1 MAYYQYRVRDSSG
14 KVVNG
19 TMEATSE
26 DAVADILGKGGY
38 TIITISPGSP
48 PSASKSIS
56 FLKRFSRVKPQEL
69 AVFTRQLSSLISAGI
84 PIIRALGSICQ
95 ETENS
100 FFKETIESVI
110 LDVEGGGSL
119 SASLKK
125 HPQCFTDIYVNLVR
139 AGETSGNL
147 DVILERL
154 ATLGEYEERTKAK
167 IRTATRYPIFVTTAL
182 GIAFL
187 VLTMGVLPRFAKI
200 YERFETGLPV
210 PTRILLGINHVLSNY
225 WYVVL
230 LVIGALVFLFITYI
244 STPHGRLQFDRLT
257 LKLPVFG
264 ELTTKIVLSRFA
276 RISGIM
282 LGSGVPILSVLEL
295 SADSS
300 GNAEVSQVVRRIKN
314 ELDQGKSMAEAMR
327 KYSLFSSIIIQMVAL
342 GEETGKMDELLI
354 KVSDY
359 YDMQVDMQIE
369 NLTSLLEPMLILILA
384 GGVLV
389 MALSVFLPMWNLM
402 TLFRNR

>member
-1 MAYYQYRVRDSSG
+1 MAYYNYRVRDHSG
-14 KVVNG
+14 KVITG
-19 TMEATSE
+19 SMEATSE
-26 DAVADILGKGGY
+26 DAVADILSRGGY
-38 TIITISPGSP
+38 TVIAVSPGAA
-48 PSASKSIS
+48 PSTSKSIS

-69 AVFTRQLSSLISAGI
+69 TVFTRQLSSLINAGI
-84 PIIRALGSICQ
+84 PIIRALESIRQ
-95 ETENS
+95 EIENS
-100 FFKETIESVI
+100 FFNEVVESVI
-110 LDVEGGGSL
+110 RDVEGGGSL

-125 HPQCFTDIYVNLVR
+125 HPQCFTDIYVNLVK

-167 IRTATRYPIFVTTAL
+167 IRTATRYPIFVTSAL
-182 GIAFL
+182 FIAFL

-200 YERFETGLPV
+200 YNRFETGLPL
-210 PTRILLGINHVLSNY
+210 PTRVLLGINYALTNY
-225 WYVVL
+225 WYIVL
-230 LVIGALVFLFITYI
+230 LAIGALVFLFISYI
-244 STPHGRLQFDRLT
+244 STPGGRLQFDRL
-257 LKLPVFG
+257 KLRVPVFG
-264 ELTTKIVLSRFA
+264 ELISKIVLSRFA

-282 LGSGVPILSVLEL
+282 LGSGVPILSVLDL

-300 GNAEVSQVVRRIKN
+300 GNAEVSQLVRRIKN
-314 ELDQGKSMAEAMR
+314 EIDEGKSMAEAMR

-384 GGVLV
+384 SGVLV